1 MSIQHRITIN
11 ELVDWAEN
19 MMLEANFEEENFETI
34 RDIIS
39 KLGLADV
46 KAFGLTW
53 EDCDSFLQRL
63 GYQAQIIIN
72 PPAPMLPSQQCGP
85 SLWKRLGYKH
95 GCLG

>member
-1 MSIQHRITIN
+1 MTQIKISRKDVAKKIIDFLQHRITIN

-19 MMLEANFEEENFETI
+19 MMLEADFEEENFETI

-53 EDCDSFLQRL
+53 EDSDSFLQRL
-63 GYQAQIIIN
+63 GYQAQIIIKEN
-72 PPAPMLPSQQCGP
+72 SMMASAE
-85 SLWKRLGYKH
+85 S
-95 GCLG
+95 